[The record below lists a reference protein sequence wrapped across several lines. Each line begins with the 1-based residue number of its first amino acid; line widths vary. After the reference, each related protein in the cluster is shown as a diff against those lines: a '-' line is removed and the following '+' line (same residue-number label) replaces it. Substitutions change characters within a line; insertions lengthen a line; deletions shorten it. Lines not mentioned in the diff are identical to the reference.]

1 MFSFL
6 PFAVP
11 VVFSSWSLKSSG
23 VASFDDDFCFR
34 VAVASSTAQ
43 VSGGPLE
50 AETSPRIESWL
61 AWHGSSLTY
70 IDSRTQCNPA
80 IGAPACSACSDF
92 HFSPNF
98 IPSAGS
104 VHASAK
110 RATHCCQACCCS
122 EKRVSRPFTS
132 FTEPS
137 DEIVN
142 SMFLPLGS
150 TRCLSQ
156 SGFLSP
162 GFFNQT
168 PESKVRNRPRAWIAA
183 LLPSCCTS

>member
-1 MFSFL
+1 MIS
-6 PFAVP
+6 PAPCAVP
-11 VVFSSWSLKSSG
+11 MVRSSWSLKSSG
-23 VASFDDDFCFR
+23 VASFDDDFCFS

-50 AETSPRIESWL
+50 AEKSPRIESWF
-61 AWHGSSLTY
+61 AWQGSSLTY
-70 IDSRTQCNPA
+70 VDSRAQCNPA
-80 IGAPACSACSDF
+80 IGAAPCSACCDF

-104 VHASAK
+104 VHARAK

-122 EKRVSRPFTS
+122 GKSESRPFTW

-142 SMFLPLGS
+142 STLLPLGS

-156 SGFLSP
+156 LGFLSP

-168 PESKVRNRPRAWIAA
+168 PESKVRNRPRARIGVF
-183 LLPSCCTS
+183 LPAS